1 MKLVFQK
8 SGDYC
13 FFFLLREYELVS
25 FINVF
30 VVAKLQNNT
39 EHSSD
44 VNM

>member
-13 FFFLLREYELVS
+13 FFLLREYELIS

-30 VVAKLQNNT
+30 VVAKLQKNT